1 MGLLDGKVAV
11 VTGAGR
17 GIGRAYALLLAER
30 GAKVVVNDLG
40 TATEGGGTDSAPARA
55 VVDEIGAAGGTAVAN
70 GDNVATWD
78 GAGAVVQQALD
89 EFGRLD
95 ILVNNA
101 GILRD
106 AMSFNITEDQW
117 DSVIQ
122 VHLKGHMAMCHH
134 ATKHWRAVGKAGDD
148 VSGRIIN
155 TASESGLYG
164 QAGQVNYS
172 AAKAGIVSMTIVLA
186 REMKKYNVTANVV
199 CPRALTRMTATV
211 GGAEE
216 FMQGPEWEPDNI
228 SPLVVFLAS
237 DAAADVSGQ
246 IFVVF
251 GTRVHLMENISLA
264 NTIDRGEG
272 RWTPEELIA
281 RKDELFAGR
290 RSKVPHMGFGQ

>member
-17 GIGRAYALLLAER
+17 GIGRSHARLLAAE
-30 GAKVVVNDLG
+30 GAQVVVNDLG
-40 TATEGGGTDSAPARA
+40 TATEGGGTDSAPARD

-70 GDNVATWD
+70 GDNVATWA
-78 GAGAVVQQALD
+78 GAGTVVQQAID

-95 ILVNNA
+95 IVVNNA

-106 AMSFNITEDQW
+106 AMSFNITEEQW

-134 ATKHWRAVGKAGDD
+134 AVKHWREVGKTGAE

-155 TASESGLYG
+155 TASESGIFG

-216 FMQGPEWEPDNI
+216 FMQGPEWEPENI
-228 SPLVVFLAS
+228 SPLVAFLAS

-251 GTRVHLMENISLA
+251 GTRVHLLEGFSLV
-264 NTIDRGEG
+264 NTLDRGEG
-272 RWTPEELIA
+272 RWTPDELIA

-290 RSKVPHMGFGQ
+290 RSKVPPMGFGQ